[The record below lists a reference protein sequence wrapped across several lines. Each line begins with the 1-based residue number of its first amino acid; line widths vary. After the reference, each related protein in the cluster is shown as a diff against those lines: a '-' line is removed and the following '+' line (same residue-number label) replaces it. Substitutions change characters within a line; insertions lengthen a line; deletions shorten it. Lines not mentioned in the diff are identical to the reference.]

1 MLRSNS
7 YSEPATGGKLHL
19 FSIYTEFGT
28 CSRVKW
34 IANAIGRLAGHRWQ
48 CTSEMWKL
56 DSLMSNGAMGKML
69 ADDAA
74 AADVLIVVVGSL
86 ARRQPELMNWL
97 AALPP
102 LTPDR
107 YGMLIGLLG
116 DDDDKGQELDWTAKQ
131 LIHRAQESNRKF
143 IWHWMGHHDAD
154 PSDWLA
160 ESIETLLTRKRSVLQ
175 PILVREPV
183 AVL

>member
-7 YSEPATGGKLHL
+7 YPDTATGGKLHL
-19 FSIYTEFGT
+19 FSIYTEFGM
-28 CSRVKW
+28 CRRVKW
-34 IANAIGRLAGHRWQ
+34 IANAIARLAGHRWQ

-56 DSLMSNGAMGKML
+56 DLLTNNGAMGKIL

-74 AADVLIVVVGSL
+74 RADVLIAVVGSL

-97 AALPP
+97 AGLRP

-107 YGMLIGLLG
+107 YGMLVGLLG
-116 DDDDKGQELDWTAKQ
+116 DDADKGQELDWTAKQ

-154 PSDWLA
+154 PSDWLD
-160 ESIETLLTRKRSVLQ
+160 ESIQTLLGRKQSVLQ
-175 PILVREPV
+175 PILAREPV
-183 AVL
+183 AVV

>member
-1 MLRSNS
+1 MRSNS
-7 YSEPATGGKLHL
+7 CQESATGGKLHL

-28 CSRVKW
+28 CRRVKW
-34 IANAIGRLAGHRWQ
+34 IANAIARIAGHRWQ
-48 CTSEMWKL
+48 CASEMWKL
-56 DSLMSNGAMGKML
+56 DSLISNGAMGRML

-74 AADVLIVVVGSL
+74 GADVLIVVVGSL
-86 ARRQPELMNWL
+86 AQRQPELMNWL

-102 LTPDR
+102 LSPDR
-107 YGMLIGLLG
+107 HGLLIGLLG
-116 DDDDKGQELDWTAKQ
+116 DDDDKGHELDWTAKQ

-160 ESIETLLTRKRSVLQ
+160 DSIETLLARKQSVIR
-175 PILVREPV
+175 PILVSEPV
-183 AVL
+183 AFF